1 MRANRQIS
9 RDEWAD
15 FKRLLELCFGNPLF
29 RQGFMEEPESWL
41 AGRQLNLHASAA
53 LEALRALETRCPAE
67 GNPYLQMYEEIIR
80 EVHETYER
88 AASPE
93 RFASPRFLAW
103 HRRQVNRFRF
113 QSMINRKIKG
123 LFYLPV
129 AFELS
134 EGCSMG
140 CPFCCLA
147 AGKLKSVAPYT
158 EENRELWRGVLGR
171 TQELTGGIVDV
182 GVCYF
187 ATEPFDNP
195 EYEKFLTDFH
205 EIFGRYPQ
213 TTTAAA
219 VRDIPRMKAFLN
231 LLGEKSLR
239 QAGLRFSVISLEQME
254 EIHRAF
260 SPRELEYV
268 ELLLNNPESVYA
280 YSKSGRAVSLSETC
294 GEKKFLDN
302 ASCICIC
309 GFVVN
314 LAKRSIRLAAPHP
327 PDAEHPLG
335 MKVYEERTFTGVEDY
350 ARIWKEMTERW
361 MAVSMPKDRPLYPEA
376 GITWGRDGIRLVV
389 RGDGISRRISL
400 SEKEYRCFALVME
413 ENLSLQELYGREGM
427 TEFERQRFQWKLEV
441 LYDGGCLDDTVR

>member
-1 MRANRQIS
+1 MIANRQIF

-29 RQGFMEEPESWL
+29 RQEFVKEPETWL
-41 AGRQLNLHASAA
+41 AGRQLNLHVSAA
-53 LEALRALETRCPAE
+53 LEALLALEGHCPAE

-88 AASPE
+88 AVSPE
-93 RFASPRFLAW
+93 RIANPRFLAW
-103 HRRQVNRFRF
+103 YRRQVNRCRF
-113 QSMINRKIKG
+113 QSMINRKKKG
-123 LFYLPV
+123 LFYIPV

-147 AGKLKSVAPYT
+147 AGKLKSIAPYT
-158 EENRELWRGVLGR
+158 EENRELWRGLLGR

-195 EYEKFLTDFH
+195 EYEKFLMDFH
-205 EIFGRYPQ
+205 EMFGRYPQ

-219 VRDIPRMKAFLN
+219 VRHIPRMKAFLKF
-231 LLGEKSLR
+231 LGGESLR

-254 EIHRAF
+254 EIHRVF
-260 SPRELEYV
+260 SPKELEYI

-280 YSKSGRAVSLSETC
+280 YSKSGRAISLSETC
-294 GEKKFLDN
+294 GGKTFLDN

-314 LAKRSIRLAAPHP
+314 LASRSIRLAAPHP

-350 ARIWKEMTERW
+350 VRIWKEMTKRW
-361 MAVSMPKDRPLYPEA
+361 MTETMPEDSPLYPGA
-376 GITWGRDGIRLVV
+376 GLTWNREGAQLVV

-400 SEKEYRCFALVME
+400 SEKEHRCFALVLE
-413 ENLSLQELYGREGM
+413 ENLSLQELYSREGM
-427 TEFERQRFQWKLEV
+427 TEFERQRLKWKLEV
-441 LYDGGCLDDTVR
+441 LYDGGCLDDMV